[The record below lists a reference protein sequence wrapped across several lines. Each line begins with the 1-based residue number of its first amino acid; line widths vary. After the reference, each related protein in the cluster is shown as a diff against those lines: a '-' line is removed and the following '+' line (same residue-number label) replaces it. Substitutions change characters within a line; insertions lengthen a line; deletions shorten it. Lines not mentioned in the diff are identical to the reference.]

1 MAKEWVKDAQNK
13 ARVETN
19 LHAETSKALGTA
31 EQKNQELATK
41 LTAEE
46 RGRKSAKV
54 GLKNAQDQAREQC
67 KKLHYAEIELAT
79 VKQQVL
85 DLKAELDKA
94 KKVARATKATM
105 KASKQRFYDLGMQES
120 EAYLTKELARVCKE
134 YCLEV
139 WAKALNLARV
149 PATSDWRRLKA
160 STALKTSEKLLQH
173 F

>member
-41 LTAEE
+41 LIAEE

-94 KKVARATKATM
+94 IKVARATKATM

-160 STALKTSEKLLQH
+160 STALKTSKKLLQH

>member
-31 EQKNQELATK
+31 EQKNQELTTK

-67 KKLHYAEIELAT
+67 KKLHYAEIL
-79 VKQQVL
+79 VKCYLIKQVRQV
-85 DLKAELDKA
+85 K
-94 KKVARATKATM
+94 
-105 KASKQRFYDLGMQES
+105 
-120 EAYLTKELARVCKE
+120 RVL
-134 YCLEV
+134 YV
-139 WAKALNLARV
+139 
-149 PATSDWRRLKA
+149 
-160 STALKTSEKLLQH
+160 QH
-173 F
+173 